1 MSLYYIGTLPLCH
14 CVAVQG
20 FEGIALGGAFLKA
33 RLPMLKVLVLGL
45 VFALTC
51 PLGVAIGLGVASS
64 YNPNSSTA
72 LAIEGSFNAVSAGIL
87 IYNGIVDLLLPTFDR
102 EDCETPKNPA
112 VVACGFLV
120 TFLGA
125 GAMST
130 LALWA

>member
-1 MSLYYIGTLPLCH
+1 M
-14 CVAVQG
+14 QG

-33 RLPMLKVLVLGL
+33 RLPILKVIVMGL
-45 VFALTC
+45 AFALTC
-51 PLGVAIGLGVASS
+51 PVGVAIGLGVANT

-72 LAIEGSFNAVSAGIL
+72 LAVEGSFNAVSAGIL
-87 IYNGIVDLLLPTFDR
+87 IYNGLVDLLLPTFDQK
-102 EDCETPKNPA
+102 DYETPKNAA

-120 TFLGA
+120 TFIGA